1 MQINFE
7 YDNVAA
13 SSRLE
18 ELTRKRVNKL
28 VDKYDFIV
36 RADVFFKTENTS
48 SKNTGKICKIRVS
61 VPGPRLF
68 AEASHE
74 KFEMSIAE
82 ATEDL
87 DKQLKKRKEKMKAR
101 K

>member
-18 ELTRKRVNKL
+18 EMATKRINKL

-48 SKNTGKICKIRVS
+48 SKDTGRICNIRLS

-82 ATEDL
+82 AYNDL
-87 DKQLKKRKEKMKAR
+87 DKQLRKKKEKMKA
-101 K
+101 KQ

>member
-13 SSRLE
+13 SDRLE
-18 ELTRKRVNKL
+18 ELATKKLNKL
-28 VDKYDFIV
+28 ADKYDFIV
-36 RADVFFKTENTS
+36 RADIFFKTENTS
-48 SKNTGKICKIRVS
+48 SKETGKICNIRLS

-82 ATEDL
+82 AGDDL
-87 DKQLKKRKEKMKAR
+87 DKQLRKKKKKMKA